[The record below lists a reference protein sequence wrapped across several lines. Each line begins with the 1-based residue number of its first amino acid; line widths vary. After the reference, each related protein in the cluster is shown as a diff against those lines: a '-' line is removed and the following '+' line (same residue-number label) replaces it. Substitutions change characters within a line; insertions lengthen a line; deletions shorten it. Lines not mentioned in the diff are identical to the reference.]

1 MGQPL
6 LAQQGIHLTTAFNSP
21 LTPFSGDHNRL
32 IQVMT
37 NLLSNA
43 VKFTP
48 RGGAIDVSVRQEASP
63 RAQVVV
69 AVSDTGMG
77 IPAGDL
83 DLIFEKFHRSG
94 DQLIDITDGTGLGLA
109 ITRQI
114 VEYHGGRIWAESTPG
129 KGSVFTFT
137 LPIKS

>member
-1 MGQPL
+1 
-6 LAQQGIHLTTAFNSP
+6 
-21 LTPFSGDHNRL
+21 
-32 IQVMT
+32 MT
-37 NLLSNA
+37 NILSNA

-48 RGGAIDVSVRQEASP
+48 RGGAIGVAVRQETDP
-63 RAQVVV
+63 RAQIVV

-77 IPAGDL
+77 IPEGDL

-137 LPIKS
+137 LPLKQ